1 MNISK
6 PSRKPR
12 PTRGEPAR
20 LGDICPAHGLPVGGV
35 FSFQDGWNMTSKNHV
50 EMARAALRRVL
61 EQTAEKDDPN
71 GRWVTLDNG
80 VHVFINKAGDI
91 SKGPAEL
98 TGKNLNNL
106 DSGKKSAQGG
116 PSTPPAVRP
125 ETPPEPAKRNA
136 YQEGPEADQEKI
148 NQAREFL
155 RSKGFH
161 VPDAPVN
168 PSKANAR
175 ETAAPRIT
183 YMDPNKILAQARVK
197 QFKAGADEATGEVE
211 PLEGHYDHRGS
222 GPLQIWEGK
231 DGTMEVISGRHRLA
245 HAKRNGVGEV
255 PVQVY
260 READGFSLEQAKALD
275 AELNI
280 RDGNGSVAD
289 YASYF
294 QSNKGLT
301 KDQAQMKGLLARA
314 KGKDGWDIAQGA
326 TETLLAALKGKAIND
341 KQAAAIARHAPNDE
355 KLQPLGL
362 KLAGE
367 NKSAETIGDYLQ
379 AYKALSA
386 RRKAD
391 QDQGELFGNDDSAI
405 KEMAENASK
414 AGGIRRAL
422 AARITAAQGAAKRP
436 DIAREMGINVD
447 DPEAVKSEVSRLQG
461 EVERWKNWAVHPDL
475 VAQIFGK
482 DPNEGQLVQMPDA
495 PPEGRTVPEPLR
507 SQEEMDADLE
517 KTFSDKG
524 NDQTPSMFGFDDPA
538 PAPEPEKAAP
548 ADQRGLDD
556 VEGVGR
562 KLDSAELNNGPAF
575 SQVDRTEAEG
585 TGATPAPPPGLDLFG
600 NPVKKNFAGPEMMT
614 DLFGNKVAVDAEK
627 QAPQETVSD
636 QAAKGLDWLDQKQ
649 QAKTDG
655 TGEMFGSLFSPG
667 NLPVPKDE
675 APAAPPALDDSGSV
689 VDDALGM
696 SKNSGPQ
703 FQGDPAQ
710 AKEMALRALKDH
722 KGWMTKKDLDAIVG
736 GEARRSLEDEGLLKV
751 RMDTEG
757 NHFVALKGAR
767 NKDGLMDA
775 DTLDGFQE
783 VGLGEHELAPENEAA
798 LAAANKGVEKVEA
811 KAAKKFA
818 NPDYKPPRGFKVPAS
833 QKEHDERINKA
844 VEEYGKHIDG
854 LKKILNAQST
864 LPQKDAN
871 GVFKLTDPETG
882 KEMDFGRNEQF
893 AKKRASDY
901 LKSRAQIAKARAAKA
916 HGEVRALDEFRNAH
930 EGDPYQA
937 EKPKREPSES
947 LRDGRTQGQ
956 GEDLAQQPQA
966 SAPGQPK
973 AGTWQPS
980 KEIPEFHQATG
991 YKFWSMGGL
1000 TPEEKQQE
1008 AEFQAYARDNYE
1020 DLRHKYLQKKGAF
1033 DANGKLTHANLNIDD
1048 WRDFMPGYTG
1058 LNQHVNHTAANYLNA
1073 RLLHELKHELKGVGN
1088 GKMAIMAGG
1097 GGSGKTTAVSKQMQ
1111 MTDYPLILDQVSAE
1125 WDGPYGAKAAMDQ
1138 ARQAGFEP
1146 EFHFVD
1152 RHPWDAWEKGIVP
1165 RFLEGAKEYK
1175 AWEDGGKQGP
1185 EPEKGRPVD
1194 LNYAMDA
1201 NIKARKAALEAAK
1214 EMAAS
1219 GKPITVYNNNLG
1231 KGLAKDIQDPKE
1243 QIEYLGSQVHD
1254 PEELKKRAKNGILDL
1269 YRSGQISRDHAAGLI
1284 GGSPDEVG
1292 QLQPGSTG
1300 GGATGPGADERP
1312 AAASPGGTAPESP
1325 NVAQAVGGNQEGPS
1339 APPVIAPEAPGKRA
1353 KRPSLTK
1360 AGRQSIEDEIGR
1372 LSSVLAGMPKNSRDY
1387 NRIRL
1392 QLWNTRKKLANLPA
1406 SGAGEQASSAPP
1418 APVPLAAEPTPAQ
1431 APAPTGKPDLDPFS
1445 PHSQLPKDK
1454 TPGQMLQAADA
1465 ELKASGRRLA
1475 KKIAQD
1481 RAQAQE
1487 PQAASTGKPAFPTVS
1502 KSGTVRTPLAAR
1514 EWEKGLKTGRFE
1526 LTPPE
1531 KMDQEDYMDGG
1542 ETPKGLMLRMA
1553 MRETPPGELGGEDK
1567 LPSGARVNQYG
1578 GLLAKVVTGKGANA
1592 RFNHNK
1598 AAELHDELY
1607 NTAGAMDPTYAE
1619 HAQKRLD
1626 WLRELAASDH
1636 QLGGASRKAIQVTPE
1651 NAEKIR
1657 ARRKIQM
1664 GTPEFRMD
1672 SLKQRWQPHIDKMQA
1687 AGPGEAPAVGEPEPQ
1702 TEKAQAEAF
1711 DPFKSS
1717 LDQAGH
1723 PDKKLRAAISFM
1735 QDNPSKAGQYAQ
1747 QLKELSPEAYQRGI
1761 DGSMEVPVSLRQH
1774 FQGTPTPRPAEPTPP
1789 PQVDDSA
1796 LPPAT
1801 RMTKLADR
1809 LKVIA
1814 NGYTQKSPSLKAQAH
1829 KEYAKVSAALA
1840 KLMDENPDDLNSHQL
1855 RQVMHNLTG
1864 RTIKGQDQ
1872 EDIQRTV
1879 ANQHDES
1886 GKFLHL
1892 NAKWKRDQLEKEK
1905 YRLQTSLG
1913 VKPSDQEDPAS
1924 MAGVRRKID
1933 AIDRTIQALDD
1944 AAKGAGYEYAGT
1956 WKGYENQGMK
1966 TAATARKQYEDKLGL
1981 GAHHLTPM
1989 ELVAGELSGDT
2000 GPLVDMLKRHGESLQ
2015 GKYDEP
2021 AFLKG
2026 DYGHPLDNPEID
2038 AAYSKLPPGK
2048 RRDTSIALNN
2058 SYNAIR
2064 KAIQDGQDVPDH
2076 VLNYWGIPGAKAKPQ
2091 AEAEPAPAP
2100 QAQAAQPTGD
2110 RANQDLDDVFN
2121 SEPAPQAKPAQAK
2134 ADRENPDLD
2143 GVFNAPA
2150 EGPSKPPTPWS
2161 RGESPDLDKVM
2172 SAPQAEPAKP
2182 AQAAGP
2188 DLFGDGMAPAPKP
2201 AQAAAPKARK
2211 LVAAEKSKFDGLM
2224 PWRDRQPDR
2233 TSFHRTHTPDG
2244 KMEADALVQHG
2255 NEAAKGARAN
2265 GNTQEPV
2272 QDFEAYNLGERYNQ
2286 HLNDYLKEMGADRGA
2301 FDAGIKE
2308 GPSGKY
2314 WANVQNVTQE
2324 AGKRVRA
2331 EINANKNH
2339 LVIHNTDGVLDHYH
2353 GDPAD
2358 LVPGGNPDLYPN
2370 RRRRA
2375 HMVLNGPKTDKK
2387 ALDGTH
2393 DSQFYGGKNAHL
2405 MSKAINSTANP
2416 DWLESKPAE
2425 GGSYSPEEG
2434 RWIPSPDDKT
2444 GYLSDGGWNARQ
2456 RDKDGAL
2463 PPPDELNRQILQELK
2478 AGTIDKAEA
2487 FSRLNAVDRSVFHNY
2502 VGNIRTQQRGDS
2514 DALRRV
2520 IRGLPDTKPAAISK
2534 DIPAVSPAQ
2543 TPKKS
2548 SYFGSIVRM
2557 KDGTIGRAY
2566 GSGDNVII
2574 EHPNSSK
2581 HIGKANAADLEPV
2594 RSLEDVR
2601 QELADQDA
2609 KRAQPEAPKSDFQ
2622 RMVDRNQERNE
2633 ITGADQATVN
2643 AQRLMM
2649 RLADVQKGLDEGH
2662 PDSPR
2667 GADDWAAKT
2676 QAFISTHE
2684 DWAKAN
2690 PDGFKALVDLA
2701 AKVKARRDNF
2711 DDLWGPITRSTP
2723 GHLLSVRAE
2732 RAKTPEEL
2740 KGVLT
2745 DVMDRKGDMALRSI
2759 ATDHGVPLGVNPG
2772 GKGTDMAHGHEIIKR
2787 IMAKRFPEGQAAG
2800 GPGDFKAGD
2809 VVDWNNPTGTGE
2821 ERATIKGPSSLPGYE
2836 GYHVIQMPGGNTKV
2850 VHPSRLKKV
2859 DAAQGP
2865 SAPPPVAQNFEQYL
2879 KANKIKDPGA
2889 DHGPLSPN
2897 GRVSGRSRNAM
2908 IARMDADHAAF
2919 AKARADYR
2927 AKVEA
2932 GEVVDPTGRV
2942 SKSPAKPSYTRGV
2955 TQERLDSYDPEHA
2968 VFRHGNRGPWY
2979 TRDLRGN
2986 AFKVGDETKLGAILR
3001 ARQHHQLMK
3010 EYLRNPQAYGI
3021 QDDPAEV
3028 REKAEAEMDRGHQER
3043 ILAGLERAR
3052 LKAYKGTPEAKRDQV
3067 YKSLLQRARNLG
3079 GGMYEVKDVP
3089 AFVLNSLRSEADQK
3103 RRMGGPQETTLY
3115 SLREKSEVTG
3125 NRFDQGYILKVKTP
3139 ENTTYRPKAAQESRQ
3154 AAVGNLVEWLTRE
3167 A

>member
-1 MNISK
+1 
-6 PSRKPR
+6 
-12 PTRGEPAR
+12 
-20 LGDICPAHGLPVGGV
+20 
-35 FSFQDGWNMTSKNHV
+35 MTSKNHV

-600 NPVKKNFAGPEMMT
+600 NPVKRNFAGPEMMT

-1418 APVPLAAEPTPAQ
+1418 APVPLAAEPTPA
-1431 APAPTGKPDLDPFS
+1431 PAP
-1445 PHSQLPKDK
+1445 
-1454 TPGQMLQAADA
+1454 QA
-1465 ELKASGRRLA
+1465 EV
-1475 KKIAQD
+1475 
-1481 RAQAQE
+1481 

-1531 KMDQEDYMDGG
+1531 KMGQDDYLDGG
-1542 ETPKGLMLRMA
+1542 ETPNFRMLRMA

-1578 GLLAKVVTGKGANA
+1578 GLLAKVITGKGANA

-1607 NTAGAMDPTYAE
+1607 NTAGAMDPTIAE

-1687 AGPGEAPAVGEPEPQ
+1687 AGPAEAPAVGEPEPQ

-1735 QDNPSKAGQYAQ
+1735 QDSPSKAGQYAQ
-1747 QLKELSPEAYQRGI
+1747 QLKELSPEAYQHGI

-1801 RMTKLADR
+1801 RMTKLAGR

-2021 AFLKG
+2021 AFLRG

-2201 AQAAAPKARK
+2201 AQAAAPAKAAVQKTPAEHLEADDHAAALDALRK
-2211 LVAAEKSKFDGLM
+2211 LPKEQVENTLRNLGLHFLTRKPKAEMIAGAEKIFPQVTKSANAERAKAQKEKDKASWLEKTSGRLFNEG
-2224 PWRDRQPDR
+2224 DRLARIHRELTVGDR
-2233 TSFHRTHTPDG
+2233 SGYVPSGVNDYYQG
-2244 KMEADALVQHG
+2244 EAFKALRAKGFSH
-2255 NEAAKGARAN
+2255 EAALAGAKAHGSPHLPGR
-2265 GNTQEPV
+2265 
-2272 QDFEAYNLGERYNQ
+2272 FEGPE
-2286 HLNDYLKEMGADRGA
+2286 KEMA
-2301 FDAGIKE
+2301 
-2308 GPSGKY
+2308 
-2314 WANVQNVTQE
+2314 
-2324 AGKRVRA
+2324 
-2331 EINANKNH
+2331 
-2339 LVIHNTDGVLDHYH
+2339 
-2353 GDPAD
+2353 
-2358 LVPGGNPDLYPN
+2358 
-2370 RRRRA
+2370 
-2375 HMVLNGPKTDKK
+2375 
-2387 ALDGTH
+2387 
-2393 DSQFYGGKNAHL
+2393 
-2405 MSKAINSTANP
+2405 
-2416 DWLESKPAE
+2416 
-2425 GGSYSPEEG
+2425 
-2434 RWIPSPDDKT
+2434 
-2444 GYLSDGGWNARQ
+2444 
-2456 RDKDGAL
+2456 
-2463 PPPDELNRQILQELK
+2463 
-2478 AGTIDKAEA
+2478 KAEA
-2487 FSRLNAVDRSVFHNY
+2487 AAQEVQDKKLKFWAEDKASSKRMLLDEIKKGLAEHGITDVPENFLHHYPELDQAKA
-2502 VGNIRTQQRGDS
+2502 
-2514 DALRRV
+2514 DAAKEKRRQHYAEQAE
-2520 IRGLPDTKPAAISK
+2520 RYAAKDEEEAPAQ
-2534 DIPAVSPAQ
+2534 PAQPQ

-2566 GSGDNVII
+2566 GSGDNVIV

-2723 GHLLSVRAE
+2723 GHLLSVRAQ

-2821 ERATIKGPSSLPGYE
+2821 ERATIKGPSTLPGYE

-2897 GRVSGRSRNAM
+2897 GRVSGRSR
-2908 IARMDADHAAF
+2908 DALTDRLNSGMADY
-2919 AKARADYR
+2919 AKAQADYR